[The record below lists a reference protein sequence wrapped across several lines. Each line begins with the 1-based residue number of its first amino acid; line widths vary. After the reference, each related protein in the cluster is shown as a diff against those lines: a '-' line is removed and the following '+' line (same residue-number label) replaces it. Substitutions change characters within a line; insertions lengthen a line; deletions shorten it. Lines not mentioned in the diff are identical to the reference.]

1 MTNDEFVQ
9 MRNTT
14 TDRRYVMCDKKA
26 VAYTNG
32 SQDRLAN
39 FKRLA
44 DLTGITPEQVQGIY
58 FGKHVLGLL
67 AYLGSGRVPS
77 EGVESVCDD
86 IQNYVDLIRGLFRE
100 RNKMDTGS
108 VPGNSG
114 TVEEETTDE

>member
-1 MTNDEFVQ
+1 VINDEFVK
-9 MRNTT
+9 MRNST
-14 TDRRYVMCDKKA
+14 TDRRYIMCDKKA

-44 DLTGITPEQVQGIY
+44 DLTGITPEQVQAIY

-77 EGVESVCDD
+77 EGIESVCDD
-86 IQNYVDLIRGLFRE
+86 IQNYVDLIRALHRD
-100 RNKMDTGS
+100 RNALDTGS
-108 VPGNSG
+108 NSG
-114 TVEEETTDE
+114 ASGTMEEETTHE